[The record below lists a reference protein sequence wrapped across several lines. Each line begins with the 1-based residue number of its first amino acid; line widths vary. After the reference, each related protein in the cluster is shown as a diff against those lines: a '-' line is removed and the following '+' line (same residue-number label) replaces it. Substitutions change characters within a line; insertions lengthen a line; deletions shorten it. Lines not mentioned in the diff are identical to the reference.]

1 MSYSELNL
9 KVGPEDAVLKQSDE
23 LYPRIDYGLAMTPEL
38 FSTHGCC
45 NVVSSN
51 YVFSP
56 HICSVIPYYSNLFLF
71 VM

>member
-1 MSYSELNL
+1 MSYSELNQ

-23 LYPRIDYGLAMTPEL
+23 LYPRIDYGLAMTPEM

-51 YVFSP
+51 DVSSP
-56 HICSVIPYYSNLFLF
+56 HICSAISYHSNFYCL
-71 VM
+71 